1 MAFKTPGYLQRLMAV
16 AFLLLEIGPASAQE
30 MSKEDIA
37 DTRASI
43 IVMNAIID
51 ADPNDA
57 CLYFERGLY
66 HKKLGNYQA
75 ASRDFKA
82 VDLLGYPYYKLEL
95 YSVKGFCDS
104 MNHDWYK
111 AVEDYNF
118 ALRVYNRAD
127 YLYANRAEAFL
138 RIKRYKL
145 ALLDCLQAIKLDS
158 HPGAAFSTAGEAY
171 YRTGQ
176 YKYAVD
182 YLNKAIQRNAG
193 DARAFYFRGLALRK
207 LGQKFPGDLDIGR
220 ARALGMKSSP

>member
-111 AVEDYNF
+111 AV
-118 ALRVYNRAD
+118 
-127 YLYANRAEAFL
+127 
-138 RIKRYKL
+138 
-145 ALLDCLQAIKLDS
+145 
-158 HPGAAFSTAGEAY
+158 
-171 YRTGQ
+171 
-176 YKYAVD
+176 
-182 YLNKAIQRNAG
+182 
-193 DARAFYFRGLALRK
+193 
-207 LGQKFPGDLDIGR
+207 
-220 ARALGMKSSP
+220 